1 MEQAVQVIGVENLP
15 GFKPEMLDGVTCS
28 NAIEKE
34 IWGMLSKFIDFPAD
48 NLPTYCATILHS
60 LYNYKFS
67 NIVLHLKGQLNV
79 ERFPCRKTC
88 GFCGGKFL
96 SSN

>member
-1 MEQAVQVIGVENLP
+1 MQRAVQVIGVENLP
-15 GFKPEMLDGVTCS
+15 GFNTEMLVGVTCS
-28 NAIEKE
+28 NAPEKE
-34 IWGMLSKFIDFPAD
+34 IWEKLSKFIDIAAD

-67 NIVLHLKGQLNV
+67 DPVLYLKGQLNV